1 MAEAPGQISFGDAV
15 RMWIRIGLMS
25 FGGPAGQIATMHRY
39 LVEERK
45 WVSESRFL
53 HALNYCMLLPGPE
66 AQQLATYIGWL
77 LHKTKGGLVAGTLF
91 VLPGAVVMW
100 LLSVLYAGFQ
110 DLTFVQ
116 AIFYGIK
123 AAVLAVVVEALV
135 RIGKRALKN
144 PVMYALAA
152 GAFIGIFF
160 FEIAFPIIIVAA
172 GLVGFIGANTEF
184 CDMRAAYDALSGEM
198 KAKVDK
204 LVALHVWWHSRE
216 KGGFDQVT
224 EAQRQANPPV
234 YHPVVR
240 TVARSNRKS
249 LYLGAPV
256 KSIVGMSDAEGSKL
270 IDELTAHCTQ
280 PQFVYSHFWH
290 AGDLVIWDNRCT
302 MHRATPFDD
311 MLYKRDMRRTTVVE
325 YAPNWAAVG

>member
-1 MAEAPGQISFGDAV
+1 MPFEVKELHPVFAAQVTGLPVTSEVAPDAV
-15 RMWIRIGLMS
+15 
-25 FGGPAGQIATMHRY
+25 
-39 LVEERK
+39 E
-45 WVSESRFL
+45 FL
-53 HALNYCMLLPGPE
+53 EDAMAKY
-66 AQQLATYIGWL
+66 
-77 LHKTKGGLVAGTLF
+77 
-91 VLPGAVVMW
+91 
-100 LLSVLYAGFQ
+100 
-110 DLTFVQ
+110 
-116 AIFYGIK
+116 
-123 AAVLAVVVEALV
+123 AVVVLPAQFIDDQTQVEFAKFFGPRETPAVATSLFGNKTRLPKYLFDASNV
-135 RIGKRALKN
+135 GMDGEILPADHPRRAIRKGDLNWHSDASFN
-144 PVMYALAA
+144 PVPTKWSMLH
-152 GAFIGIFF
+152 GR
-160 FEIAFPIIIVAA
+160 IVPPH
-172 GLVGFIGANTEF
+172 GANTEF
-184 CDMRAAYDALSGEM
+184 CDMRAAYDALSAEM

-256 KSIVGMSDAEGSKL
+256 KSIVGMSDAESAEL